1 MSKQRSGV
9 TLTASSVVEQKKY
22 CRNMELQARGI
33 FSSVDHETMVL
44 PGGSKLGKNELM
56 MQTHL

>member
-22 CRNMELQARGI
+22 YRNMELQARGI
-33 FSSVDHETMVL
+33 VSSVDHE
-44 PGGSKLGKNELM
+44 M